1 MLCWVE
7 ENCPENLNWECVMFV
22 AVIDWTDPSS
32 SPWQWINLT
41 VGFLGLVLTWIAA
54 SRAKAAKT
62 AAQAARKSASMLAR
76 HDRFQELQLEFQDLQ
91 LLVSNNSSAELLGTK
106 CSRLVS
112 ATMRF
117 KTEATAELGDASRE
131 NLDII
136 REQLREMGNTVF
148 NPKIAEG
155 TRRARFQIALDAMAG
170 AIGVVAANL
179 GRALLENQNDN

>member
-1 MLCWVE
+1 MCA
-7 ENCPENLNWECVMFV
+7 
-22 AVIDWTDPSS
+22 AVIEWANPSS
-32 SPWQWINLT
+32 SLWQWVNLV
-41 VGFLGLVLTWIAA
+41 VGFLGLGLTWIAA

-62 AAQAARKSASMLAR
+62 AAQDARKSATMLAR

-91 LLVSNNSSAELLGTK
+91 LLVSNNSSAELLAAK

-136 REQLREMGNTVF
+136 REQLRELSITVF
-148 NPKIAEG
+148 NPKIVEA

-170 AIGVVAANL
+170 AIGVVVANL
-179 GRALLENQNDN
+179 GRALSENNNVN